1 MLKSMTGFGRGEGDT
16 TLGKVV
22 VESRSVNHRYCDIN
36 IKLPKRLSLF
46 ENRVKEIIRSQVS
59 RGRVDVSLRLDNL
72 GEEKVQFSV
81 DFNLA
86 EQYYRVLH
94 DLKERL
100 RLKDEI
106 TLNLLAGAKDLI
118 TTKEELGDME
128 PYWQEILPVVR
139 ESLKNMDD
147 MKRLEGDSLAK
158 DLQQRLGHITEQ
170 LQMIKQQFP
179 LRLRAFLNRLQD
191 RLRSLL
197 EGMETDPA
205 RFQQEVAFLAER
217 TDITEEIV
225 RAESHLVQFRTF
237 LDGNEPVGRKMD
249 FLLQEVHREVNT
261 VSAKANDAEISQRVV
276 EIKSELEKIREQ
288 VQNVELVLSMKR
300 GLGTSTR

>member
-1 MLKSMTGFGRGEGDT
+1 MTGFGRGEGDT
-16 TLGKVV
+16 ALGKVV

-46 ENRVKEIIRSQVS
+46 ENRLKEIIRSQVS
-59 RGRVDVSLRLDNL
+59 RGRIDVFLRLDSL
-72 GEEKVQFSV
+72 GEEKVQLSV
-81 DFNLA
+81 DLDLA

-118 TTKEELGDME
+118 TAKEELGDME
-128 PYWQEILPVVR
+128 PYWQEILPVLR
-139 ESLKNMDD
+139 QSLKNMDD
-147 MKRLEGDSLAK
+147 MKRFEGESLTK
-158 DLQQRLGHITEQ
+158 DLQHRLDYITEQ

-179 LRLRAFLNRLQD
+179 LRLRAFLTRLQD

-197 EGMETDPA
+197 EGMETDPS

-217 TDITEEIV
+217 TDITEEVV
-225 RAESHLVQFRTF
+225 RAESHLVQFRS
-237 LDGNEPVGRKMD
+237 LLEGNEPVGRKMD
-249 FLLQEVHREVNT
+249 FLLQEIHREVNT

-288 VQNVELVLSMKR
+288 VQNVE
-300 GLGTSTR
+300 

>member
-1 MLKSMTGFGRGEGDT
+1 MLKSMTGFGRAEGDT
-16 TLGKVV
+16 TLGKLI

-36 IKLPKRLSLF
+36 LKLPKRLSLF
-46 ENRVKEIIRSQVS
+46 ENRIKEMARSQVS
-59 RGRVDVSLRLDNL
+59 RGRIDVSLRLDNL
-72 GEEKVQFSV
+72 GEEKVQLSV
-81 DFNLA
+81 DLALA

-100 RLKDEI
+100 QLKDEV

-118 TTKEELGDME
+118 TAKEESWDIE
-128 PYWQEILPVVR
+128 PYWHEVLPILKQSF
-139 ESLKNMDD
+139 ENMDD
-147 MKRLEGDSLAK
+147 MKRLEGESLTK
-158 DLQQRLGHITEQ
+158 DLQQRMEQIAKQ

-179 LRLRAFLNRLQD
+179 SRLQAFLTRLHD

-197 EGMETDPA
+197 EGMEIDPS

-225 RAESHLVQFRTF
+225 RAESHLAQFATF
-237 LDGNEPVGRKMD
+237 LEENQPVGRKMD
-249 FLLQEVHREVNT
+249 FLLQEIHREVNT
-261 VSAKANDAEISQRVV
+261 VSAKVNDAEISQRVV

-288 VQNVELVLSMKR
+288 VQNIE
-300 GLGTSTR
+300 

>member
-22 VESRSVNHRYCDIN
+22 VESRSVNHRYSDIN
-36 IKLPKRLSLF
+36 IKLPKGLSLF
-46 ENRVKEIIRSQVS
+46 ENRIKEIIRSQVS
-59 RGRVDVSLRLDNL
+59 RGRIDVSLRLDSL
-72 GEEKVQFSV
+72 GEEKVQLRV
-81 DFNLA
+81 DLDLA

-100 RLKDEI
+100 QLKDEI

-118 TTKEELGDME
+118 TAKEELGDME
-128 PYWQEILPVVR
+128 PYWQEILPVLNQ
-139 ESLKNMDD
+139 SIKSMDD
-147 MKRLEGDSLAK
+147 MKRLEGESLTK
-158 DLQQRLGHITEQ
+158 DLKQRLGHVTEQ

-179 LRLRAFLNRLQD
+179 LRLRAFFTRLQD

-197 EGMETDPA
+197 EGMEADPS

-225 RAESHLVQFRTF
+225 RAESHLVQLGTL

-249 FLLQEVHREVNT
+249 FLLQELHREVNT

-288 VQNVELVLSMKR
+288 VQNVE
-300 GLGTSTR
+300 